1 MTALYDKLAEAGKSF
16 AGSGFEQLCL
26 EMIALKL
33 REPES
38 FHDHLCE
45 PYWALPG
52 GDLTGTGLENYHTL
66 GCQFNSQKDWSKVA
80 RIIDEADISTDE
92 DALGKLFEE
101 FLSHGQ
107 NGVSKKRGEYYT
119 PSPLCRLVCKIAI
132 GGRDKVDTLYDP
144 TCGSG
149 GLLIEAVRELG
160 IENIGHVYGQEL
172 NSNTADL
179 SRLNFYL
186 RNLPQDKVS
195 IAAGDTLAD
204 PAFHLEGQCDC
215 IVANPPYGA
224 KWQGGKKSPFRDDP
238 RFKDLPV
245 MPPSNFADWVFIAH
259 IASCLSQ
266 NGRACLLDMAG
277 SLFRSS
283 EKLIRF
289 HFLKQGLI
297 KAVVHL
303 PGKLFANTQIPVELI
318 LLKKTPA
325 DRSVYFLDASQIL
338 EEGKELA
345 KEQIDKIA
353 DMVLHRTEEKYV
365 SKIRY
370 FDGLNGF
377 DPNNYTLVPSWY
389 VDKKPE
395 ETSPYAHMSI
405 EDLIETARSKRRE
418 NDRKMTEI
426 EDELLRLVGDLGMD

>member
-1 MTALYDKLAEAGKSF
+1 MTLYDRLAEAGKSF
-16 AGSGFEQLCL
+16 AGSGFEHLCL

-33 REPES
+33 REPEE
-38 FHDHLCE
+38 FHTHVGD
-45 PYWALPG
+45 PYWALPA
-52 GDLTGTGLENYHTL
+52 GDLEGTGLENYHAL
-66 GCQFNSQKDWSKVA
+66 GSQFNSQKAWAQVA
-80 RIIDEADISTDE
+80 RIIDEADIKTDA
-92 DALGKLFEE
+92 DSLGALFEE

-107 NGVSKKRGEYYT
+107 NGVSKKRGEFYT
-119 PSPLCRLVCKIAI
+119 PNPLCRLVCRIAI
-132 GGRDKVDTLYDP
+132 DGREKVENLYDP

-172 NSNTADL
+172 NKNTADL

-186 RNLPQDKVS
+186 RNLPKGKIS
-195 IAAGDTLAD
+195 IATGDTLAD

-224 KWQGGKKSPFRDDP
+224 KWQGGKKSPFKGDP

-245 MPPSNFADWVFIAH
+245 MPPSNFADWAFIAH

-289 HFLKQGLI
+289 HFLEKGLI

-318 LLKKTPA
+318 LLENCPM

-338 EEGKELA
+338 EEGKTPTA
-345 KEQIDKIA
+345 EQIDKIA
-353 DMVLHRTEEKYV
+353 DMVLNRTEEKYV
-365 SKIRY
+365 SKIVHW
-370 FDGLNGF
+370 GEWGGF
-377 DPNNYTLVPSWY
+377 DPDNYTLTPSWY
-389 VDKKPE
+389 VEQRPKEK
-395 ETSPYAHMSI
+395 SPY
-405 EDLIETARSKRRE
+405 EDMKLEDIIADARRRRKE
-418 NDRKMTEI
+418 ADKKMTEI
-426 EDELLRLVGDLGMD
+426 EDRLLKLIKETGLD

>member
-1 MTALYDKLAEAGKSF
+1 MTLYDKLAEAGKGF
-16 AGSGFEQLCL
+16 AGSGFEHLCL

-33 REPES
+33 REPEE
-38 FHDHLCE
+38 FHTHVGD

-52 GDLTGTGLENYHTL
+52 GDLEGTGLENYHAL
-66 GCQFNSQKDWSKVA
+66 GSQFNSQKAWAQVA
-80 RIIDEADISTDE
+80 RIIDEADIKTDA
-92 DALGKLFEE
+92 DSLGALFEE

-119 PSPLCRLVCKIAI
+119 PNPLCRLVCKIAI
-132 GGRDKVDTLYDP
+132 SGRGKVENLYDP

-172 NSNTADL
+172 NKNTAGL

-186 RNLPQDKVS
+186 RNLPKDKIS
-195 IAAGDTLAD
+195 IATGDTLAD

-245 MPPSNFADWVFIAH
+245 MPPSNSADWAFIAH

-289 HFLKQGLI
+289 HFLEKGLI
-297 KAVVHL
+297 KAVAHL

-318 LLKKTPA
+318 LLEKTPA

-338 EEGKELA
+338 EEGKEPTE
-345 KEQIDKIA
+345 EQIDKIA
-353 DMVLHRTEEKYV
+353 SMVLNRTEEKYV
-365 SKIRY
+365 SKIVHW
-370 FDGLNGF
+370 GEWGGF
-377 DPNNYTLVPSWY
+377 DADNYTLTPSWY
-389 VDKKPE
+389 IDKKPAE
-395 ETSPYAHMSI
+395 KSPYEGMKL
-405 EDLIETARSKRRE
+405 EDIIADARRKRKE
-418 NDRKMTEI
+418 SDKKMTEI
-426 EDELLRLVGDLGMD
+426 EDQLLKLVKEIGLD

>member
-1 MTALYDKLAEAGKSF
+1 MTLYDKLAEAGSGF

-33 REPES
+33 REPEE
-38 FHDHLCE
+38 FHTHVGD
-45 PYWALPG
+45 PYWALPA
-52 GDLTGTGLENYHTL
+52 GDLEGTGLENYHAL
-66 GCQFNSQKDWSKVA
+66 GSQFNSQKDWAQVA
-80 RIIDEADISTDE
+80 RIIDEADIKTDA
-92 DALGKLFEE
+92 DSLGALFEE

-119 PSPLCRLVCKIAI
+119 PNMLCRLVCRIAI
-132 GGRDKVDTLYDP
+132 GGREKVENLYDP

-172 NSNTADL
+172 NKNTADL
-179 SRLNFYL
+179 SHLNFYL
-186 RNLPQDKVS
+186 RNLPKGKIS
-195 IAAGDTLAD
+195 IATGDTLAD

-245 MPPSNFADWVFIAH
+245 MPPSNFSDWAFIAH
-259 IASCLSQ
+259 IASCLPQ

-277 SLFRSS
+277 PLFRSS

-289 HFLKQGLI
+289 HFLEKGLI

-303 PGKLFANTQIPVELI
+303 PEGLFANTQIPVELI
-318 LLKKTPA
+318 LLEKTPV

-338 EEGKELA
+338 EERKTPTE
-345 KEQIDKIA
+345 EQIDKIA
-353 DMVLHRTEEKYV
+353 SMVLNRTEEKYV
-365 SKIRY
+365 SKIVY

-377 DPNNYTLVPSWY
+377 DPDNYTLTPSWY
-389 VDKKPE
+389 VDQKHAEK
-395 ETSPYAHMSI
+395 SPYEGMKL
-405 EDLIETARSKRRE
+405 EDVIADARRKRE
-418 NDRKMTEI
+418 ESNKKMTEI
-426 EDELLRLVGDLGMD
+426 EDQLLKLVKETGLD

>member
-1 MTALYDKLAEAGKSF
+1 MALYDKLAEAGKSF
-16 AGSGFEQLCL
+16 AGNGFEQLCF

-33 REPES
+33 RDPAE
-38 FHDHLCE
+38 FHSHVSE

-52 GDLTGTGLENYHTL
+52 GDVEGTGLASYHAL
-66 GCQFNSQKDWSKVA
+66 GSQFNSQKDWAQVA
-80 RIIDEADISTDE
+80 RIIDEADIKTDA
-92 DALGKLFEE
+92 DSLGALFEE

-107 NGVSKKRGEYYT
+107 NGVSKKRGEFYT
-119 PSPLCRLVCKIAI
+119 PNPLCRLVCRIAI
-132 GGRDKVDTLYDP
+132 DGREKVENLYDP

-149 GLLIEAVRELG
+149 GLLIEAARELG

-172 NSNTADL
+172 NKNTADL

-186 RNLPQDKVS
+186 RNLPKGKIS
-195 IAAGDTLAD
+195 IATGDTLAD

-245 MPPSNFADWVFIAH
+245 MPPSNFADWAFIAH

-289 HFLKQGLI
+289 HFLEKGLI

-303 PGKLFANTQIPVELI
+303 PGGLFANTQIPVELI
-318 LLKKTPA
+318 LLEKTPA

-338 EEGKELA
+338 EEGKEPTE
-345 KEQIDKIA
+345 EQIDKTA
-353 DMVLHRTEEKYV
+353 SMVLNRTEEKYV
-365 SKIRY
+365 SKIVY

-377 DPNNYTLVPSWY
+377 DPDNYTLTPSRY
-389 VDKKPE
+389 IEQRPKEK
-395 ETSPYAHMSI
+395 SPYEGMKL
-405 EDLIETARSKRRE
+405 EDVIADARRKRE
-418 NDRKMTEI
+418 ESNKKMTEI
-426 EDELLRLVGDLGMD
+426 EDRLLKLIKETGLD